1 MYENDKANLFF
12 FDNLYVIFFLQE
24 TRCEKFDKQVF

>member
-12 FDNLYVIFFLQE
+12 FIICMPFIIQE